1 MDKSMKNNKTSF
13 IIILLLYMICMISL
27 FYFSKKTHQNRT
39 LKKFNIV
46 IDSLSK
52 NHFVNEEIIKNILF
66 YKTKK
71 IEKKIGQLCIL
82 RMEKKL
88 NHYPFIKKSE
98 VFLSVDGTLNIKIW
112 QKEPILRIKN
122 GNKESY
128 LTKDAEN
135 LELSSF
141 FSSKVVLA
149 KGPFSKEEKKYL
161 TNLVKFINSD
171 EFLKNQI
178 ISIKKNNKNSFVL
191 IPKIGNHH
199 IILGNI
205 KDFKNKLN
213 KLKAFYNQYLNKID
227 INQYKSIDLQY
238 KDQVVAKKR

>member
-1 MDKSMKNNKTSF
+1 
-13 IIILLLYMICMISL
+13 MISL
-27 FYFSKKTHQNRT
+27 VYFSQKTHQKKF
-39 LKKFNIV
+39 LKKFNII
-46 IDSLSK
+46 IDPLSK

-71 IEKKIGQLCIL
+71 IEKEIGQLCIL

-88 NHYPFIKKSE
+88 NNYPFIKKSE
-98 VFLSVDGTLNIKIW
+98 VFLSVDGTLNIKIL

-122 GNKESY
+122 VNQEYY

-141 FSSKVVLA
+141 YSSKVILA

-161 TNLVKFINSD
+161 TNLVQFINSD
-171 EFLKNQI
+171 ELLKNQI
-178 ISIKKNNKNSFVL
+178 ISIKKNNKNSFIL

-199 IILGNI
+199 VILGNI
-205 KDFKNKLN
+205 KNFKNKLN
-213 KLKAFYNQYLNKID
+213 KLKAFYKQYLNKID